1 MSIKDIPDYP
11 LTGKKT
17 DAQIAKI
24 AQQIVDDPVKSTV
37 ITREQLRQLHQ
48 GSPNQRKRIL
58 AIWHQNMLVELA
70 GQATSSEFFDKL
82 TGPQQHVLKQRY
94 RGKIGP
100 KQLDKIREALRVLER
115 TERSSAGPMGKM
127 PAVA

>member
-1 MSIKDIPDYP
+1 MLIKDIPDYP

-48 GSPNQRKRIL
+48 GSPNQRKRVL
-58 AIWHQNMLVELA
+58 AIWHQNMLIELA
-70 GQATSSEFFDKL
+70 EQATSSELLHKL
-82 TGPQQHVLKQRY
+82 PGSQQDVLKRRY
-94 RGKIGP
+94 RGKLGP
-100 KQLDKIREALRVLER
+100 KQLDKIREALRALER
-115 TERSSAGPMGKM
+115 IKLSLATPTGKT